1 MIIKATGR
9 KRCSAIVALAI
20 GATTLLCQNVD
31 ARQLYTHFLF
41 FPKREIKS
49 EPQQICGF
57 VRQNVV
63 IPVEG
68 GDMHG
73 WYFENTASP
82 YVVLVNHGN
91 GGNVSSVQWIA
102 NNLLSAGVSVLVY
115 DYRGYGLSKGN
126 PTVDS
131 ICSDGDAAYDFLIR
145 DKGYHPE
152 HVILYGQSLGC
163 AVACHVGNN
172 HHVCALI
179 LQSGFASLRH
189 VAFQHF
195 PLLRRAPALVPNAL
209 DNEEILSHS
218 HLPVLFIHGDKDRVV
233 PFDNA
238 EDLYKSAAGTKR
250 LVVCPNSGHN
260 LYPEGVALHRQ
271 AVDEFIREVISSHSA
286 AELSEDRTAAPF
298 SAVAAKRI

>member
-1 MIIKATGR
+1 
-9 KRCSAIVALAI
+9 
-20 GATTLLCQNVD
+20 
-31 ARQLYTHFLF
+31 LYTHFLF
-41 FPKREIKS
+41 FPKKEIKS

-57 VRQNVV
+57 LRQNVV

-73 WYFENTASP
+73 WFFENSKSP

-115 DYRGYGLSKGN
+115 DYRGYGQSKGN
-126 PTVDS
+126 PTVES
-131 ICSDGDAAYDFLIR
+131 ICSDGDAAYEFLIR

-163 AVACHVGNN
+163 AVACHVSNN
-172 HHVCALI
+172 HRAAALI

-189 VAFQHF
+189 VAFEHF

-218 HLPVLFIHGDKDRVV
+218 SLPVLFIHGDKDRVV

-238 EDLYKSAAGTKR
+238 EDLYKSATGAKR
-250 LVVCPNSGHN
+250 LVVCPNAGHN
-260 LYPEGVALHRQ
+260 LYPDAVALHRQ
-271 AVDEFIREVISSHSA
+271 AVHDFIQEVITNKTA
-286 AELSEDRTAAPF
+286 ERDREAELPTPSFAVTEAGQSTAL
-298 SAVAAKRI
+298 